1 MDLSDAEV
9 QDIRCAPLDMG
20 AFPVHTVT
28 VERVVKAAV
37 VFFFGRSGASGSSAS
52 EAAGRGGGDAV
63 VLQLRRCHVDG
74 AEYSETRSSQTRATE
89 QHVLRRVRLFPA
101 YEAELRRA
109 RHPAHAGEGGS
120 RSCGDTD
127 GTGSSG

>member
-37 VFFFGRSGASGSSAS
+37 VFSSGRSGASDSSAS
-52 EAAGRGGGDAV
+52 EVAGRGGGDAV

-101 YEAELRRA
+101 YEVELRRA

-120 RSCGDTD
+120 
-127 GTGSSG
+127 

>member
-1 MDLSDAEV
+1 MDLSDAE
-9 QDIRCAPLDMG
+9 A
-20 AFPVHTVT
+20 
-28 VERVVKAAV
+28 
-37 VFFFGRSGASGSSAS
+37 AS